1 MSARSRTILGAALVL
16 FGIVLLGF
24 WQYLFFTLFLVAGF
38 LVLFWR
44 RAPGAIW

>member
-1 MSARSRTILGAALVL
+1 MRVRQRTILGAALIL
-16 FGIVLLGF
+16 AGIALLGF
-24 WQYLFFTLFLVAGF
+24 WMYLVSILLLIGGF